1 MDLYCVARRMHT
13 MLRWRVCI
21 CSLVVVISQGA
32 TGAWALQP
40 QLIPQPREVKTTSRL
55 FHVTPSVEIELVSPN
70 SREDLLAA
78 ASLQRELKR
87 VTGREYAVISAVVPT
102 KTSSI
107 VLGRF
112 DQPALGRLLTARDI
126 STQGIGEQGYV
137 LDVRSDQVLVAGKDA
152 AGLFYGVQ
160 TLRQL
165 LIGDGQDLEIPGV
178 SIRDWPALR
187 FRGAQ
192 VDLARG
198 PVPKLSYLKRIV
210 RTIAE
215 FKMNQLYLYMEDSFR
230 LEGQPLVGLLS
241 DTLSQNDWKEL
252 VSYSAKY
259 HVDLIPATEDCG
271 HLHKVLR
278 FEQYSSLGE
287 RPHGHGLAA
296 DNPQALGFLDKMY
309 EQLVPVFPSTLY
321 HIGCDETFDLGLG
334 RSARLVA
341 KEGYG
346 QVYVDNLI
354 NVADLVHRYKKQVM
368 FWGDIAVEHPEM
380 IPRLP
385 RNLVVASWEYGP
397 HPSYE
402 KWIRPFQ
409 GTGMQIFVCPWVGTS
424 TVIMGDYDEA
434 ARNIEGFLSDGKKAG
449 AIGTDI
455 TVWNDDGENLY
466 GMNWWS
472 IVYGAAVAWE
482 PGKTPVEDFNRK
494 YDWAFYRNTD
504 HRFANAIARLSSL
517 NAALRARGLGKLYGM
532 DYGGTADDL
541 FWHNPFRMEGR
552 QEVKLALPLAAQMR
566 RTAEDAY
573 TVFVDS
579 SSRARRN
586 ADTLPNLE
594 FAALKIDALGMRY
607 QFAREISQLY
617 AQALAHENDKTQQEL
632 VDNDLEEIDGTNGR
646 LQDLRDYSTR
656 LAELYKEL
664 WLSENLPNWLPNIL
678 QLYNRNSAMWQDLI
692 ARFDA
697 IKAERDQGK
706 LLPGPNSLGL
716 LSESAATY

>member
-1 MDLYCVARRMHT
+1 MNLCRVARRRPAAIQAAVAFWP
-13 MLRWRVCI
+13 LLLIWLYPAAA
-21 CSLVVVISQGA
+21 S
-32 TGAWALQP
+32 ALEL
-40 QLIPQPREVKTTSRL
+40 QLIPQPREVKITGQSLHITPRL
-55 FHVTPSVEIELVSPN
+55 KIEIVSPN
-70 SREDLLAA
+70 SHEDLLAA

-87 VTGREYAVISAVVPT
+87 VTGREYALDSAVVPAE
-102 KTSSI
+102 SPSI

-112 DQPALGRLLTARDI
+112 GQPALEKLLRARGI
-126 STQGIGEQGYV
+126 STEGIGEQGYV
-137 LDVRSDQVLVAGKDA
+137 LDVSPDQVLVAGRDA

-165 LIGDGQDLEIPGV
+165 LIGDGQEVQIPGV

-187 FRGAQ
+187 YRGTQ

-230 LEGQPLVGLLS
+230 LQGQPLVGLLS
-241 DTLSQNDWKEL
+241 DTLSQDDWKQL
-252 VSYSAKY
+252 VSYAANY

-278 FEQYSSLGE
+278 FEQYSSLAE
-287 RPHGHGLAA
+287 RPHGHGVAAQNPEALA
-296 DNPQALGFLDKMY
+296 FLDKMY
-309 EQLVPVFPSTLY
+309 QQLVPIFPSGLY

-354 NVADLVHRYKKQVM
+354 KVADLVHRYNKQVM

-385 RNLVVASWEYGP
+385 RNLIVASWEYGP

-402 KWIRPFQ
+402 KWIKPFEE
-409 GTGMQIFVCPWVGTS
+409 TGMEIFVCPWVGTS

-434 ARNIEGFLSDGKKAG
+434 ARDIEGFLSDGKKAG
-449 AIGTDI
+449 AIGTDV

-472 IVYGAAVAWE
+472 IVYGAAAAWE
-482 PGKTPVEDFNRK
+482 PGKTPVGDFNRK

-504 HRFANAIARLSSL
+504 HRFANAIERLSSL
-517 NAALRARGLGKLYGM
+517 NSVLRRTGVGKLYGM

-541 FWHNPFRMEGR
+541 FWHNPFSREGR
-552 QEVKLALPLAAQMR
+552 QDVKLVLPLAAQMR
-566 RTAEDAY
+566 PTAEAAY
-573 TVFVDS
+573 TVLLDS

-617 AQALAHENDKTQQEL
+617 AQALAHENDKAKQDL
-632 VDNDLEEIDGTNGR
+632 VDYDLEEIDGTNGR
-646 LQDLRDYSTR
+646 LQDLRDYTTR
-656 LAELYKEL
+656 LTELYKQL

-678 QLYNRNSAMWQDLI
+678 QLYSRNSTMWQELI

-697 IKAERDQGK
+697 IKAERDDGK
-706 LLPGPNSLGL
+706 PLPSPQSLGL
-716 LSESAATY
+716 LSGSAATR